1 MSIMGNTD
9 PELERRFTG
18 ILEEIG
24 IALGAMQT
32 DLNLF
37 STQLTP
43 GQGDLQ
49 LQADVRLV
57 KEMLILARQLAKH
70 LKSLREEPKP
80 RSTQHVFKKGEIQE

>member
-1 MSIMGNTD
+1 MSIMGDTD

-70 LKSLREEPKP
+70 LKGLREEPKP